1 MFCRS
6 MRITELTS
14 ITSITKIT
22 SSSYYSVQGM
32 SYRGLDGR
40 RRMDMAYY
48 QQTLII
54 PKPTQRFNERDSRR
68 RPAGRGSRNVNT
80 NSGINSILAYF
91 D

>member
-1 MFCRS
+1 
-6 MRITELTS
+6 MRIIELTN

-22 SSSYYSVQGM
+22 ASSYYSVRGM
-32 SYRGLDGR
+32 SYRGPDGR
-40 RRMDMAYY
+40 RRTEMAYY

-54 PKPTQRFNERDSRR
+54 PKPTQRFSERDSRR
-68 RPAGRGSRNVNT
+68 RPVGRGSRNVNT

>member
-1 MFCRS
+1 
-6 MRITELTS
+6 
-14 ITSITKIT
+14 
-22 SSSYYSVQGM
+22 M
-32 SYRGLDGR
+32 SYRGPDGR
-40 RRMDMAYY
+40 RRTEMAYY

-54 PKPTQRFNERDSRR
+54 PKPTQRFSERDFRR

>member
-1 MFCRS
+1 
-6 MRITELTS
+6 MRITELTN

-22 SSSYYSVQGM
+22 ASSYYSVRGM
-32 SYRGLDGR
+32 SYRGPDGR
-40 RRMDMAYY
+40 RRTEMAYY

-54 PKPTQRFNERDSRR
+54 PKPTQRFSERDSRR